1 MAPARLCARHTVS
14 ACLTA
19 AVTDVRTRPAGPD
32 DALVVAGLTLQ
43 CALHR
48 GGTPEPGFLDRFAR
62 AWSAQVRTRPAW
74 IAEVGDQHAGYLQAA
89 VVPALPW
96 PGRSDAAGVLLVD
109 TFFVRPTHRGLS
121 VGEFLLRAAVDWSR
135 AQGLTEVRMTAGKFT
150 RPMVERVG
158 FVAHDA
164 AHHLELS

>member
-1 MAPARLCARHTVS
+1 M
-14 ACLTA
+14 
-19 AVTDVRTRPAGPD
+19 RTRPAGPD

-48 GGTPEPGFLDRFAR
+48 GGTPEPGFLD
-62 AWSAQVRTRPAW
+62 QVRPRLVRPDPHRPAW

-96 PGRSDAAGVLLVD
+96 PGGGDAGGVLLVD
-109 TFFVRPTHRGLS
+109 TFFVRPTHRGMS
-121 VGEFLLRAAVDWSR
+121 VGEHLLRASVDWSR
-135 AQGLTEVRMTAGKFT
+135 AQGLAEVRMTAGTFT

-158 FVAHDA
+158 FVPHAA